1 MHIIREMSLGDN
13 SMSYYSYSTP
23 PPPNLSLIIHCI
35 ICRTFSKWNYHWS
48 LVAKGD
54 FSKLNSAADE
64 EKNKPK
70 IKFKI
75 VPPPP
80 KAKPE
85 PPPPPPPKKTTPPKP
100 MMAKR
105 KVEVDVF
112 RLHWRESWM
121 SLKPPKYLYLKAK
134 ELKARIQGFTTI
146 EIQNIRIYK
155 PTDDS
160 EAAWVCP
167 AETWSDSWKQVP
179 RLIQTEGTK
188 TRTTCKW
195 FQYYSVPNLQ
205 LKRGII

>member
-1 MHIIREMSLGDN
+1 MFFS
-13 SMSYYSYSTP
+13 
-23 PPPNLSLIIHCI
+23 PNLSLIINCI
-35 ICRTFSKWNYHWS
+35 ICRTFSKWTYHWS

-85 PPPPPPPKKTTPPKP
+85 PPPPPPPKKTTPPTP
-100 MMAKR
+100 IIAKR

-134 ELKARIQGFTTI
+134 ELKARIPGFTTI

-155 PTDDS
+155 PTDDP
-160 EAAWVCP
+160 EAAWLCP
-167 AETWSDSWKQVP
+167 AETWSNSWKQVFTVEYNKF
-179 RLIQTEGTK
+179 LSIF
-188 TRTTCKW
+188 C
-195 FQYYSVPNLQ
+195 
-205 LKRGII
+205 